1 MQTLDAL
8 QQGGVPFAFRM
19 KVFGA
24 GPNPIDYLN
33 VDAFMLDN
41 LLGDDTFEMDQF
53 FFAYEDHR
61 SI

>member
-1 MQTLDAL
+1 
-8 QQGGVPFAFRM
+8 M